1 MFLFWWQFY
10 LRGWSRDLDAPILSV
25 DYSLAP
31 ESPYPRAL
39 DECVMAYAWALQN
52 LDTLGEDVGAQ
63 VIDPWVL
70 CVPSL

>member
-1 MFLFWWQFY
+1 M
-10 LRGWSRDLDAPILSV
+10 

-52 LDTLGEDVGAQ
+52 LETLGEDVGHKCLILGPA
-63 VIDPWVL
+63 VVHV
-70 CVPSL
+70 CVAKLSCFDLL